1 MEISFFYIIFV
12 IEKKT
17 NILSNMEE
25 KRYKVLNLDHPLG
38 AIELEYMTE
47 WELISVCAYCSQ
59 PNYPRF
65 IYYFK
70 RRQV

>member
-1 MEISFFYIIFV
+1 
-12 IEKKT
+12 
-17 NILSNMEE
+17 MEE

-38 AIELEYMTE
+38 AVELEYMTE
-47 WELISVCAYCSQ
+47 WELISVCAYCSH